1 MSTNVASEITTE
13 VGNYTTVDAG
23 LSVDDPMAAVEA
35 VSLPPVV
42 SEFSDL
48 YDERVGDRN
57 EFLWKWFHSLSPS
70 FELSCVAPD
79 ETETLRTE
87 KTLLTIYVTVLD
99 DLIECHGDEATFAE
113 ARLIPFDSSRV
124 DLDRDDV
131 DGEVLGY
138 LADLWIELEGRL
150 REAPHYDEYAD
161 LFQYDLRQTIN
172 SVAYGEMMAGNPAAA
187 NRTGYFRYASHN
199 MCMFPYADIDLMH
212 SPGFDEADLGAL
224 RATLWDVQ
232 ELARI
237 GNDITTWER
246 EIDEGDYSAG
256 IVAFAIEQGV
266 VTPADLRGD
275 VDAEAVVAAI
285 RDAGIEATFA
295 RNWVDQFRN
304 ALDCAP
310 DTATVDL
317 QELVT
322 GMQTVFQYHL
332 ESRGQK

>member
-1 MSTNVASEITTE
+1 MSVNVASEITTE
-13 VGNYTTVDAG
+13 VESYTTVDAG
-23 LSVDDPMAAVEA
+23 YGGDDPMAAVEA

-57 EFLWKWFHSLSPS
+57 EFLWKWIHSLFPS
-70 FELSCVAPD
+70 FELSCVDSAEVAD
-79 ETETLRTE
+79 LRTE
-87 KTLLTIYVTVLD
+87 KTLLTIYVTVID
-99 DLIECHGDEATFAE
+99 DLLECHGDEATFAE
-113 ARLIPFDSSRV
+113 ARLIPFDPARV

-172 SVAYGEMMAGNPAAA
+172 SVAYGEMMAENPAAA

-199 MCMFPYADIDLMH
+199 MCMFPYADVDLMH

-246 EIDEGDYSAG
+246 EVDEADYSSG
-256 IVAFAIEQGV
+256 IVALAIEAGV
-266 VTPADLRGD
+266 VAPADLRGD
-275 VDAEAVVAAI
+275 VDSEAVLAAI
-285 RDAGIEATFA
+285 RGAEIEETFTQ
-295 RNWVDQFRN
+295 NWIDQFRET
-304 ALDCAP
+304 LECAA
-310 DTATVDL
+310 DTTTVDL
-317 QELVT
+317 RKLVV
-322 GMQTVFQYHL
+322 GMRTVFRYHL

>member
-1 MSTNVASEITTE
+1 MSANVAPEITTE
-13 VGNYTTVDAG
+13 AENCATVDAG
-23 LSVDDPMAAVEA
+23 HTVDNPMAAVEA

-42 SEFSDL
+42 AEFADL
-48 YDERVGDRN
+48 YDDRVGDRDV
-57 EFLWKWFHSLSPS
+57 FLWKWIHSLFPS
-70 FELSCVAPD
+70 FELSCVDPG

-99 DLIECHGDEATFAE
+99 DLVECHGDEATFAE
-113 ARLIPFDSSRV
+113 ARHIPFDSARV
-124 DLDRDDV
+124 RLDRDDV

-150 REAPHYDEYAD
+150 RKAPCYDDYAD

-172 SVAYGEMMAGNPAAA
+172 SIAYGEVMARNPAAA

-199 MCMFPYADIDLMH
+199 MCMFPYADLDLMH
-212 SPGFDEADLGAL
+212 SPGFDEADLGPL

-246 EIDEGDYSAG
+246 EIGEGDYSAG
-256 IVAFAIEQGV
+256 IVALAIEQGV
-266 VTPADLRGD
+266 ISPSDLRGD
-275 VDAEAVVAAI
+275 VDAEGIVGAI
-285 RDAGIEATFA
+285 RAAGIEETFVQDWA
-295 RNWVDQFRN
+295 DQFEETLGR
-304 ALDCAP
+304 AE
-310 DTATVDL
+310 DTVTVDL
-317 QELVT
+317 ADLVV
-322 GMQTVFQYHL
+322 GMRTVFRYHL